1 MEEYSIALKTY
12 IIQDP
17 KIGHTDSKNA
27 EHVNNINCLW
37 KTEQNFF
44 MRLCILVHIPVTVE
58 SPGLVQCQENS
69 KYSRN
74 INWINC

>member
-44 MRLCILVHIPVTVE
+44 YEAVCSRSYPCHCWISRSSPV
-58 SPGLVQCQENS
+58 PGKQ
-69 KYSRN
+69 
-74 INWINC
+74 

>member
-1 MEEYSIALKTY
+1 MEEYSIALKTD

-37 KTEQNFF
+37 KTEQNLFYEAV
-44 MRLCILVHIPVTVE
+44 C
-58 SPGLVQCQENS
+58 
-69 KYSRN
+69 SRSYP
-74 INWINC
+74 CHC